1 LIDQRDRD
9 AGYHQCQQH
18 QKLHL
23 LSVKLVLHAALSQ
36 VTKNRAAPNSAMHT
50 SINRAEPKKA
60 ARRNRLRLK
69 TSLIGLSFADRVFAA
84 VNFGP
89 GDLFLGV

>member
-9 AGYHQCQQH
+9 AGYYQRQQH

-23 LSVKLVLHAALSQ
+23 LSVKLVRHAAFSQ

-50 SINRAEPKKA
+50 SISRAEPKKA

-69 TSLIGLSFADRVFAA
+69 TSLIGFVLLRTASLLR
-84 VNFGP
+84 
-89 GDLFLGV
+89 